1 MLTNKNIEVV
11 EVGPRDGF
19 QNVSEFIP
27 TEIKLKTIDGA
38 VRSGIKNI
46 QITSF
51 VHPKA
56 IPQMK
61 DAKEITEYCME
72 KHPDINLFALVPNLY
87 GAREAVNSGL
97 KELSYV
103 VSISQ
108 THNFKNVKRTHDESF
123 DELAQILESYPDVKI
138 NLDVATTFGC
148 PFEGIFPLKK
158 VMSFLERAYNAGVR
172 SFNLC
177 DTIGIATPDKIKEII
192 VNALK
197 SYPDCEFQI
206 HIHDTRNM
214 GIINTYTAIE
224 CGINKVQ
231 TTIGGL
237 GGCPFAPGASGNTST
252 EDLVYMLNNMGFDTG
267 IDFEKLLTTAKFL
280 KENVP
285 GNYSGHHIEIDPNK
299 VSVQ

>member
-1 MLTNKNIEVV
+1 VLKNNNIEVV

-19 QNVSEFIP
+19 QNVSKFIP
-27 TEIKLKTIDGA
+27 TEIKLKTIDAA
-38 VRSGIKNI
+38 VDSGIKNI

-61 DAKEITEYCME
+61 DAKEITEYCIANY
-72 KHPDINLFALVPNLY
+72 PNINLFALVPNLF

-103 VSISQ
+103 ISVSQ
-108 THNFKNVKRTHDESF
+108 THNLKNVKRTHDESF
-123 DELAQILESYPDVKI
+123 KELMQIMDSYADVKI
-138 NLDVATTFGC
+138 NLDVATAFGC
-148 PFEGIFPLKK
+148 PFEGSFSLEKI
-158 VMSFLERAYNAGVR
+158 MSFLERAYHAGVR

-177 DTIGIATPDKIKEII
+177 DTIGIATPDKIKELIES
-192 VNALK
+192 ALK
-197 SYPDCEFQI
+197 KYLDCEFQI

-224 CGINKVQ
+224 CGVNKVQ

-252 EDLVYMLNNMGFDTG
+252 EDLVYMLNKMGFDTG
-267 IDFEKLLTTAKFL
+267 IDFEKLLIVAKYL
-280 KENVP
+280 KENVS
-285 GNYSGHHIEIDPNK
+285 GNYSGHHVEIDPNK
-299 VSVQ
+299 VFFQ